1 MQYILPNADKLKDIY
16 NKVMHAGISNAIPEF
31 KTIKKHAEYLQT
43 NVNNLDMNR
52 TRNMIPLQTSI
63 EALKIS
69 IDSKDVKDVMA
80 VYKSSTDE
88 DEKAKILEAV
98 DEYCGNIKKSV
109 NKFTDDLRN
118 LAKDIHNEINEVK
131 DSSIEEELPDALNVC
146 KKVMLDLSEF
156 IKNVIEPSMI
166 SITDQLKD
174 IDAKLEERYGST
186 YFDRIKGLL
195 PSKETLEKIDFA
207 ELAMMFMTDGASE
220 VVKEAA
226 KEVQNISKKEGKAP
240 ISKDSQAAIIAAVYE
255 TATNFLNELSEETK
269 FVKRFEKRCELQ
281 DEYNRLR
288 KEYDEKMKF
297 YRLFEQEAEDLVS
310 MKVISADT
318 NEYIKEIAVLEK
330 SLTDAVYT
338 FENALKQSDFNS
350 YYMSGQLE
358 LIVDEFQKYVH
369 DMKLIWH

>member
-16 NKVMHAGISNAIPEF
+16 NKVMHAGISNSIPEF
-31 KTIKKHAEYLQT
+31 KTIEKHAKYIQT
-43 NVNNLDMNR
+43 SVNNLDMNR
-52 TRNMIPLQTSI
+52 TRNMIPIQTSI
-63 EALKIS
+63 DALKITV
-69 IDSKDVKDVMA
+69 DSKDIKDAMNL
-80 VYKSSTDE
+80 YEKSTDE
-88 DEKAKILEAV
+88 AEKEKILEAV
-98 DEYCGNIKKSV
+98 DEYCKNINKSV

-131 DSSIEEELPDALNVC
+131 DSSIEEELFDALNVC

-166 SITDQLKD
+166 SITQQLKD

-220 VVKEAA
+220 VVKDAA
-226 KEVQNISKKEGKAP
+226 KEVQNISEKEGKAP

-255 TATNFLNELSEETK
+255 TVTNFLNELSEQAK
-269 FVKRFEKRCELQ
+269 FVKRFEERCELQ

-288 KEYDEKMKF
+288 KEYDDKMKL

-310 MKVISADT
+310 MKVIYSDS

-330 SLTDAVYT
+330 SLTDGVYI
-338 FENALKQSDFNS
+338 FEDALKQKDFNN
-350 YYMSGQLE
+350 YYMSGELE
-358 LIVDEFQKYVH
+358 KNVDEFQKYIH